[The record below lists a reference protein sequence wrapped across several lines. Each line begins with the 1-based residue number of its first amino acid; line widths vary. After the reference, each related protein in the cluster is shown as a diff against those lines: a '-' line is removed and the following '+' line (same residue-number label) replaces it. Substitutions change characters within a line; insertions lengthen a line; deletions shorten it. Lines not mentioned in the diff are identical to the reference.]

1 MKIKVVMMMM
11 AMSSMAMGAQAQ
23 SQLKS
28 GIDLTDLNQ
37 QVRPGE
43 DFYDYACGGWMQKN
57 PLPAAYSRYGSFDR
71 LAEDNNKRINGILK
85 ELQEKTYPQGSV
97 EQKLSDLYKLAMDS
111 ARRPEN
117 GSSQDGGP
125 ALRHSAGDDALW

>member
-57 PLPAAYSRYGSFDR
+57 PWHLLWVLSRKWKQPR
-71 LAEDNNKRINGILK
+71 RW
-85 ELQEKTYPQGSV
+85 
-97 EQKLSDLYKLAMDS
+97 LS
-111 ARRPEN
+111 
-117 GSSQDGGP
+117 SSP
-125 ALRHSAGDDALW
+125 FSWR

>member
-85 ELQEKTYPQGSV
+85 ELQ
-97 EQKLSDLYKLAMDS
+97 
-111 ARRPEN
+111 PEN